1 VKFRRRQTRIQ
12 EEPIVIEGKTAAG
25 SGSNFVAKRRGLVL
39 AGGGAK
45 GAYSFGCLKAF
56 KEHGIEFDAVAGTS
70 VGALNAVVWASGK
83 LSEGEKLW
91 RNISFENVYP
101 VSFVPSRKYN
111 EYFVKAMAACYVVLR
126 LTWASVQGLP
136 VPFRVL
142 WLAFAALATVIP
154 LWVTAAPHLFWPNG
168 LDIPF
173 LMFQLTFYLY
183 PMTFLLLLN
192 RRTVNQA
199 FVLLMLYLGWTA
211 ALAFIFPT
219 NDPFVFLSLFGGY
232 GLLLAS
238 RRVPGRVFADKTALL
253 SQSPLAKTL
262 AEILSTGLRIP
273 TVVTMAREV
282 GIFDPDNPKW
292 TSKVQALVVGDQVIF
307 SEPANSMHYPDL
319 RMDWVP
325 SYVDIQKL
333 APDLAARLCLASA
346 ALPFGIVPP
355 IEIDGITYCDGGV
368 VDNCPV
374 FPILNTGLLDEIY
387 VLLLEPCKS
396 EERMKRAIGVDV
408 QNWSDRDRQLRLAA
422 FARPA
427 AVHTRLSGGDK
438 YPYEKRNKVPTV
450 LPYRYPCSLPSVV
463 LFYPKKSLGGF
474 LDGTLRFDRDYASR
488 LVDRGYEDALEIISA
503 ERMKPPPKP
512 RFRQP
517 WNLTAR

>member
-1 VKFRRRQTRIQ
+1 MV
-12 EEPIVIEGKTAAG
+12 EDKTGAG
-25 SGSNFVAKRRGLVL
+25 SRPNIPAKRRGLVL

-56 KEHGIEFDAVAGTS
+56 KELRIEFDAVAGTS

-111 EYFVKAMAACYVVLR
+111 EHLVKAMAACYVVLR
-126 LTWASVQGLP
+126 LTWASVTGLP

-154 LWVTAAPHLFWPNG
+154 MWFTAALHLFWPSG
-168 LDIPF
+168 LDVLF
-173 LMFQLTFYLY
+173 LVFLLTFYLY
-183 PMTFLLLLN
+183 PLTFLLLLS
-192 RRTVNQA
+192 RRRANQA
-199 FVLLMLYLGWTA
+199 FVLFTLYLGWTA
-211 ALAFIFPT
+211 ALLLIFPT
-219 NDPFVFLSLFGGY
+219 NDAFGLLSLFAGY

-253 SQSPLAKTL
+253 SQSPLAETL
-262 AEILSTGLRIP
+262 VEILSAGLRIP
-273 TVVTMAREV
+273 TIITMARER

-292 TSKVQALVVGDQVIF
+292 TSEIQALVVGDQVILR
-307 SEPANSMHYPDL
+307 EPANSMHYPDL
-319 RMDWVP
+319 RREWVP

-333 APDLAARLCLASA
+333 APDPAARLCLASA

-355 IEIDGITYCDGGV
+355 VQIGGVTYCDGGV

-374 FPILNTGLLDEIY
+374 HPFLNTGMLDEIY

-408 QNWSDRDRQLRLAA
+408 QKWSERDRQLRLAA
-422 FARPA
+422 FPRPA
-427 AVHTRLSGGDK
+427 AVHAKLWGGDE

-450 LPYRYPCSLPSVV
+450 LPYRYPRSLPSVV

-474 LDGTLRFDRDYASR
+474 LDGTLRFERCYASR
-488 LVDRGYEDALEIISA
+488 LVDQGYKDALEIISA
-503 ERMKPPPKP
+503 ENMKVPPKP
-512 RFRQP
+512 PFRQL
-517 WNLTAR
+517 WDLTAR